1 MGAGNQVEGSPC
13 RRGAPV
19 YRCWSV
25 GRGGAESF
33 VCGLCSLVVAS
44 FFSVRWEAESSAESK
59 EAEGGVKSLRREKK
73 RRNNNVKE

>member
-1 MGAGNQVEGSPC
+1 M
-13 RRGAPV
+13 
-19 YRCWSV
+19 

-44 FFSVRWEAESSAESK
+44 FLSVRWEAESSDESK

-73 RRNNNVKE
+73 KRNNNGKE